1 MGTVETGE
9 ESSAEL
15 ASRQESEEW
24 SGTLLH
30 STKL

>member
-1 MGTVETGE
+1 MGVETGE

-15 ASRQESEEW
+15 ASRQGSKEW
-24 SGTLLH
+24 SGTLQH